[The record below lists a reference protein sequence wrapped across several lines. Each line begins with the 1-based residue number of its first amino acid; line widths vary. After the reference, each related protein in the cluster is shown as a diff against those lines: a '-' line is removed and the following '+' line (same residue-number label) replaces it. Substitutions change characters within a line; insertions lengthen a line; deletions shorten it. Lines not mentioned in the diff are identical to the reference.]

1 MEETW
6 SIRGKSRV
14 LFEDHA
20 LQECATLGVIQHI
33 YEIEAKN
40 VKRIFKFA
48 TSIHILYIRAHFSG
62 KSFNG

>member
-6 SIRGKSRV
+6 SIQGESRV
-14 LFEDHA
+14 LFGDHA
-20 LQECATLGVIQHI
+20 LQECATLGVIRHI